1 MASGAGWL
9 LALCAACCLAVR
21 GGCSDV
27 EVPWNEEF
35 ALQHDIKYNNHATIS
50 SVQNYIYD
58 ISSVHSCIYD
68 ILCENYAWYN
78 YYILQTE
85 IEFEDIV

>member
-35 ALQHDIKYNNHATIS
+35 ALQHDIKYIRIIIMQPLIILVACIIA
-50 SVQNYIYD
+50 YMIYCAKTTLG
-58 ISSVHSCIYD
+58 IIIIYCKPK
-68 ILCENYAWYN
+68 LK
-78 YYILQTE
+78 
-85 IEFEDIV
+85 F